1 MKLRCAILDD
11 YQNAALDLADWSS
24 LQDKVELTVFTEHM
38 SHEDEV
44 AEAIRD
50 YDIVVIMR
58 ERTPFPKSL
67 FARLPQLKLLV
78 TTGMRNASIDL
89 AAAASHG
96 VVVCG
101 TAGKPEPTTE
111 LTWALILGLARHI
124 PQEYNALRTNG
135 PWQSTIGADL
145 GGKRLGLL
153 GLGKIGS
160 RVARIGQAFGME
172 VAAWSQNLTQERA
185 EECGVRLTG
194 SKEELLE
201 TSDFV
206 SVHLVL
212 SDRTR
217 GLIGAEELRR
227 MKPTSYLINT
237 SRAVIVDQQALI
249 EALQNHWIAG
259 AGVDVYDIEPLPKDH
274 IFRTLPHIL
283 TTPHLG
289 YVSEGN
295 YRIFYRDAVEDIHA
309 FLNGSPIRTLQ

>member
-67 FARLPQLKLLV
+67 FARLPRLKLLV

-135 PWQSTIGADL
+135 PWQITIGADL

-185 EECGVRLTG
+185 EECGVRLAG

-212 SDRTR
+212 SERTR
-217 GLIGAEELRR
+217 GLIGAGELCR

-237 SRAVIVDQQALI
+237 SRAHIVDQQALI
-249 EALQNHWIAG
+249 EALQNRWIAG

-274 IFRTLPHIL
+274 MFRTLPHVL